1 MCELF
6 GLSSSQ
12 PQAPGDLPLVEFRT
26 HGGDKADNP
35 DGWGIAWRYGQDL
48 FLEKEPLPGF
58 SSARF
63 DRLVQTVESSL
74 IVAHLRKARWPPVN
88 TLGNTH
94 PFIHACCGRQWVFAH
109 NGMVPDVVATE
120 SALCN
125 ASCLPDGQTDSEFA
139 FCHLLRFL
147 TDHYQ
152 TPGTDDDWIGVLSAV
167 SEKIA
172 SLGKFNF
179 LLSDGKLLIAYGHDR
194 LHYQESAD
202 AGSSSVVIAT
212 EPMGDKAS
220 WTPFA
225 AGELRIYLDGV
236 RVRQV
241 LTHPTPSA
249 GRWNLDEQSDLP

>member
-6 GLSSSQ
+6 GLSSQHPLAAS
-12 PQAPGDLPLVEFRT
+12 ALPLAEFRS

-35 DGWGIAWRYGQDL
+35 DGWGMAWHTGTDL
-48 FLEKEPLPGF
+48 QLEKEPLPGYC
-58 SSARF
+58 SARF
-63 DRLVQTVESSL
+63 DSLIHTVQSSL
-74 IVAHLRKARWPPVN
+74 VVAHLRKARWPPVN

-94 PFIHACCGRQWVFAH
+94 PFIHACCGQPWVFAH

-120 SALCN
+120 SAQCN
-125 ASCLPDGQTDSEFA
+125 SVCQPDGQTDSEFA
-139 FCHLLRFL
+139 FCHLLRYL

-152 TPGTDDDWIGVLSAV
+152 TPGTDDDWIGILSTV

-172 SLGKFNF
+172 AHGKFNF
-179 LLSDGKLLIAYGHDR
+179 LLSDGKLLIAYGHDH

-202 AGSSSVVIAT
+202 AGFPSVMIAT
-212 EPMGDKAS
+212 EPLGETAD

-225 AGELRIYLDGV
+225 PGELRIYLDGV

-241 LTHPTPSA
+241 LTHPARS
-249 GRWNLDEQSDLP
+249 SDP

>member
-1 MCELF
+1 MARQ
-6 GLSSSQ
+6 GLASRDPLNPPCANCSVF
-12 PQAPGDLPLVEFRT
+12 PPVTRWHPATCDLPLAEFRS

-35 DGWGIAWRYGQDL
+35 DGWRIAWRCGQDL

-63 DRLVQTVESSL
+63 DRLVQTVEPSL

-94 PFIHACCGRQWVFAH
+94 PFIHACCDRQWVFAH
-109 NGMVPDVVATE
+109 NGMVPEVVATE
-120 SALCN
+120 SALCS
-125 ASCLPDGQTDSEFA
+125 AQCLPGGQTDSEFA

-152 TPGTDDDWIGVLSAV
+152 TPGTDDDWIGILSAV

-179 LLSDGKLLIAYGHDR
+179 LLSDGKLLMSYGHAHLPR
-194 LHYQESAD
+194 WCPGK
-202 AGSSSVVIAT
+202 AGVNPPGTLNS
-212 EPMGDKAS
+212 P
-220 WTPFA
+220 
-225 AGELRIYLDGV
+225 L
-236 RVRQV
+236 
-241 LTHPTPSA
+241 
-249 GRWNLDEQSDLP
+249 EQR

>member
-1 MCELF
+1 
-6 GLSSSQ
+6 
-12 PQAPGDLPLVEFRT
+12 
-26 HGGDKADNP
+26 
-35 DGWGIAWRYGQDL
+35 
-48 FLEKEPLPGF
+48 
-58 SSARF
+58 
-63 DRLVQTVESSL
+63 
-74 IVAHLRKARWPPVN
+74 
-88 TLGNTH
+88 
-94 PFIHACCGRQWVFAH
+94 
-109 NGMVPDVVATE
+109 MVPDVVATE

-125 ASCLPDGQTDSEFA
+125 APCLPDGQTDSEFA

-152 TPGTDDDWIGVLSAV
+152 TPGTDDDWIGILSAV

-225 AGELRIYLDGV
+225 PGELRIYLDGV

-241 LTHPTPSA
+241 LTHPAPSA
-249 GRWNLDEQSDLP
+249 ANWNLDEQSSLP

>member
-6 GLSSSQ
+6 GSSSKF
-12 PQAPGDLPLVEFRT
+12 PLAACILPLAEFRS

-35 DGWGIAWRYGQDL
+35 DGWGMAWHTGTNLQ
-48 FLEKEPLPGF
+48 LEKEPLPACH
-58 SSARF
+58 SAQF
-63 DRLVQTVESSL
+63 DDLIHTVQSSL
-74 IVAHLRKARWPPVN
+74 VVAHLRKARWPPVN

-94 PFIHACCGRQWVFAH
+94 PFIHACCGQQWVFAH

-120 SALCN
+120 SAQSN
-125 ASCLPDGQTDSEFA
+125 AVCQPDGQTDSEFA
-139 FCHLLRFL
+139 FCHLLRYL

-152 TPGTDDDWIGVLSAV
+152 TPGTDDDWIGILSNV

-172 SLGKFNF
+172 ALGKFNF

-202 AGSSSVVIAT
+202 PDNSSVMIAT
-212 EPMGDKAS
+212 EPLGEVTS

-225 AGELRIYLDGV
+225 PGELRIYLDGLP
-236 RVRQV
+236 VRQV
-241 LTHPTPSA
+241 LTHPTRSPDP
-249 GRWNLDEQSDLP
+249 GNEHEQSDFP